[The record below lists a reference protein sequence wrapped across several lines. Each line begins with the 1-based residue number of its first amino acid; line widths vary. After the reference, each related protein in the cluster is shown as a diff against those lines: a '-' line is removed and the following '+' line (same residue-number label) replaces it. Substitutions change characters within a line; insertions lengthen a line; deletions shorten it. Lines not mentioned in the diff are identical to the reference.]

1 MVNYFRPRHH
11 RVIICVSRA
20 TFKSKCQSKIKHW
33 TWWAVCNPRS
43 SCFKLYLRFQ
53 QLVLPVDKG
62 CESRSPVYSRG
73 SRSPSPTDALSSLAP
88 SSSKS
93 PLSSSKIGTPLPM
106 LPSGSGIYVCKG
118 PDPTLHHLQFHP
130 RTRAILE
137 QITGNDKKTQQQ
149 QQQHADKIENL
160 GSGGRTLDKEYSYV
174 KFPRRELPHE
184 YSYPK
189 LIDTYREGDD
199 KISSAKSSFKRSA
212 HLPVEKCNSGGSD
225 PGKVSLVLIGSGSSL
240 GSSSNF
246 DSSHSGG
253 SAGDGKRQHQSTSSK
268 KLFLPSEDAK
278 SGLPCPGGSPAKTSL
293 AGLSPMMTLT
303 CAHCRETFCL
313 EDNRVSGFKTFF
325 IQPFYTIVI
334 TGEDFKYKSIRHN
347 TQVIPKDFKSCVHC
361 RF

>member
-1 MVNYFRPRHH
+1 
-11 RVIICVSRA
+11 
-20 TFKSKCQSKIKHW
+20 
-33 TWWAVCNPRS
+33 
-43 SCFKLYLRFQ
+43 
-53 QLVLPVDKG
+53 VLPVDKG
-62 CESRSPVYSRG
+62 CESRSPIYSRG
-73 SRSPSPTDALSSLAP
+73 SRSPSPTDALSSLVP

-93 PLSSSKIGTPLPM
+93 PISSSKIGAPLPM

-149 QQQHADKIENL
+149 HADKIENL
-160 GSGGRTLDKEYSYV
+160 GSGARTLDKEYSYV

-189 LIDTYREGDD
+189 LIDNYREGGDD
-199 KISSAKSSFKRSA
+199 KVSSAKSSFKRSA

-253 SAGDGKRQHQSTSSK
+253 SAAGDSKRPHQSSK

-278 SGLPCPGGSPAKTSL
+278 SGLSGLPCPVGSPAKTSL

-303 CAHCRETFCL
+303 CAHCRESFCL
-313 EDNRVSGFKTFF
+313 EDNRV
-325 IQPFYTIVI
+325 
-334 TGEDFKYKSIRHN
+334 RH
-347 TQVIPKDFKSCVHC
+347 FCSAC
-361 RF
+361 